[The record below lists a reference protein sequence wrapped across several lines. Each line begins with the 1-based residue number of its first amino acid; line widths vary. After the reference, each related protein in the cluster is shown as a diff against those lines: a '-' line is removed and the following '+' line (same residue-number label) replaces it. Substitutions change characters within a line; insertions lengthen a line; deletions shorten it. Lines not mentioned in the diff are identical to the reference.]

1 MFSAYQL
8 LSMKTI
14 NKLSLTT
21 TFTLWT
27 MATNDVFD
35 GSRRIAA
42 DFPYRS
48 ELLANL
54 SALILL
60 WDSPAVQG
68 QILAKTGA
76 TVDQQS
82 HAALRHLAAWGPM
95 RPTAMSE
102 VLGTGASHVSK
113 IVGRL
118 EDADLV
124 VRSTDPADGRATL
137 ISLTEAGEKAASGVY
152 ELGDRMI
159 NEVLEGWSADDVTL
173 YTELTKRFVTDAINA
188 ADQMLVRGLRPV
200 D

>member
-1 MFSAYQL
+1 M
-8 LSMKTI
+8 LSYRTI
-14 NKLSLTT
+14 NKVSLTT
-21 TFTLWT
+21 GFTMT
-27 MATNDVFD
+27 SMTTDEAFE
-35 GSRRIAA
+35 GKRRIAA

-76 TVDQQS
+76 AVDQQS

-95 RPTAMSE
+95 RPTVMSE

-118 EDADLV
+118 EEAELV

-137 ISLTEAGEKAASGVY
+137 ISLTPAGEEAARGVY

-159 NEVLEGWSADDVTL
+159 SEVLEGWSADDVTL
-173 YTELTKRFVTDAINA
+173 YTELTKRFVSDAISA
-188 ADQMLVRGLRPV
+188 ADQQLERGLRPIEP
-200 D
+200 

>member
-1 MFSAYQL
+1 MSR
-8 LSMKTI
+8 
-14 NKLSLTT
+14 
-21 TFTLWT
+21 
-27 MATNDVFD
+27 NDSID
-35 GSRRIAA
+35 GKRRSAA

-76 TVDQQS
+76 AVDQQS

-118 EDADLV
+118 EEAGLV
-124 VRSTDPADGRATL
+124 TRATDPADGRATL
-137 ISLTEAGEKAASGVY
+137 ISLTEDGEEAARGVY

-159 NEVLEGWSADDVTL
+159 NEVLEGWSAEDVEL
-173 YTELTKRFVTDAINA
+173 YTSLTKRFVSDAIAA
-188 ADQMLVRGLRPV
+188 ADQQLERGLRPIE
-200 D
+200 